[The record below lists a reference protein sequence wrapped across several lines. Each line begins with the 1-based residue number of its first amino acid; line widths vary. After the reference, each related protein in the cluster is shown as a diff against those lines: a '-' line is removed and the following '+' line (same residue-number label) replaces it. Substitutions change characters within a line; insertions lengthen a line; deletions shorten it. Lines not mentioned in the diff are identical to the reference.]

1 MPQGWRPLSLRSRA
15 PHRCD
20 RPHNCGPAPNGAH
33 AGPPARRA
41 APRAPSHAAAS
52 RPGGPCPAPAR
63 GRARPPTHA
72 PPAAPLLGQVEALQA
87 VLALPPGDAAPSK
100 IVDRFGRYPSLI
112 ERSVEGLEADMQ
124 ALADLLAVELQV
136 RG

>member
-1 MPQGWRPLSLRSRA
+1 
-15 PHRCD
+15 
-20 RPHNCGPAPNGAH
+20 
-33 AGPPARRA
+33 
-41 APRAPSHAAAS
+41 
-52 RPGGPCPAPAR
+52 
-63 GRARPPTHA
+63 
-72 PPAAPLLGQVEALQA
+72 